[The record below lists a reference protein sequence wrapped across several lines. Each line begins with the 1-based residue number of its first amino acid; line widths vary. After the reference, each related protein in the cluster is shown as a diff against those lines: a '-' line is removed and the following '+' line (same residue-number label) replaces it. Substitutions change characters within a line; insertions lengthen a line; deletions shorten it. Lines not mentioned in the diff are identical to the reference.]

1 MKGIERLR
9 ELIRGQQDKPLN
21 KVVDYLCTRE
31 DMDEKYIN
39 PEKDLKGM
47 INFIRGE
54 ARKQAKDGMAMID
67 DEEVYGWAIHYFDET
82 NEKLGIGES
91 TSNKEDSDDDTDE
104 DEKVEIKKESS
115 PMENI
120 TADYPF
126 KGKAKRKDYNNP
138 DQLTLF

>member
-9 ELIRGQQDKPLN
+9 ELIKGQQDKPLN

-47 INFIRGE
+47 IDFIRGE

-67 DEEVYGWAIHYFDET
+67 DEEVYGWAVHYFDES
-82 NEKLGIGES
+82 NEKLGIGKS
-91 TSNKEDSDDDTDE
+91 TSNKKETDDDSDEEEDVINKSTIN
-104 DEKVEIKKESS
+104 DEKPKVAQF
-115 PMENI
+115 N
-120 TADYPF
+120 
-126 KGKAKRKDYNNP
+126 RKSVREDAP
-138 DQLTLF
+138 SREQLALF